1 MKKVSKMTRALTK
14 QDFMG
19 PKGIIIIA
27 LVVYTVL
34 TWVFSDQIYGADSV
48 FYQNNFGNSA
58 LNTAVS
64 YIPAVI
70 KTIVIMFC
78 AWLIN
83 FVVQIV
89 LEYFAKGSKE
99 VITAMKLIKSL
110 VKYLIFIVAILLCLS
125 AWGVNTATLIASAG
139 ILSLIIGLGAQS
151 LIADIIAGLF
161 MVFENDFEVGDIVVI
176 DGWRG
181 TVTEIGMRTT
191 KLVDYRGNIKI
202 VNNSKISTV
211 INQSKK
217 TSVALCYIGVEY
229 GDDLSR
235 IELVIRDNIDRVKE
249 HIPQIITGPFY
260 KGVDSLGES
269 SVNLLFMAD
278 CKEEDLFIVQR
289 AMNREWKIVFD
300 ENNINIPFP
309 QVVVNEP
316 VQFEDAN
323 LSKKQEKTAAKFVAE
338 QQELSKELEEISN

>member
-1 MKKVSKMTRALTK
+1 MKKVSKMTEAITTK
-14 QDFMG
+14 DLMS
-19 PKGIIIIA
+19 PKGIILIA
-27 LVVYTVL
+27 LAVFTIV
-34 TWVFSDQIYGADSV
+34 TWVFYDSIYGPNSF
-48 FYQNNFGNSA
+48 FYQNNFGNSV
-58 LNTAVS
+58 LNSAVS
-64 YIPAVI
+64 YIPAVFKSI
-70 KTIVIMFC
+70 TILFMAWVINY
-78 AWLIN
+78 LL
-83 FVVQIV
+83 QIFFEH
-89 LEYFAKGSKE
+89 LAQGSKE
-99 VITAMKLIKSL
+99 RITAVKLIKSL
-110 VKYLIFIVAILLCLS
+110 TKYLIFIVAILLCLR
-125 AWGVNTATLIASAG
+125 AWGVDTTTLIASAG

-191 KLVDYRGNIKI
+191 KLIDYRGNIKI

-235 IELVIRDNIDRVKE
+235 IELVIRDNIDRVRD
-249 HIPQIITGPFY
+249 HIPQIINGPFY

-300 ENNINIPFP
+300 ENHINIPFP
-309 QVVVNEP
+309 QVTVSQYEAHEEQIDRAVVREAR
-316 VQFEDAN
+316 QFADTQ
-323 LSKKQEKTAAKFVAE
+323 S
-338 QQELSKELEEISN
+338 ELSKGMEVDQE